1 MRKFVF
7 CDISDYEKESL
18 TDLLHSEGIKYKV
31 LREYIEIPCDCDDED
46 CECFDILPNYQ
57 IEVYTTL
64 EKFEF
69 MKVLFK
75 KKYIRSLSIQ

>member
-1 MRKFVF
+1 MKQEVVR
-7 CDISDYEKESL
+7 
-18 TDLLHSEGIKYKV
+18 V
-31 LREYIEIPCDCDDED
+31 LKSYNVPSCDCDDED

-57 IEVYTTL
+57 IEVYTTV

-75 KKYIRSLSIQ
+75 KKMAEKEWLEKCFRIEQKKKRKRAAKK